1 MFLVALGL
9 FWNCFVFC
17 LLFVLFYVICAP
29 VPAEAA
35 DFRSYSNIV
44 FCFREGGG
52 GGVEGEVEVSAGSFP
67 KSAAGNRDQGPV
79 VRKPIN
85 LTL

>member
-1 MFLVALGL
+1 MLRYLQKLPISALTRISSS
-9 FWNCFVFC
+9 VFG
-17 LLFVLFYVICAP
+17 
-29 VPAEAA
+29 
-35 DFRSYSNIV
+35 R
-44 FCFREGGG
+44 GGG